1 LQQQGASYIG
11 DLVKTGAVTEGSPL
25 HAAMHAIVACAGAAA
40 SSQSCGAGAMGA
52 ASASLLSNLFA
63 DSPNET
69 ATEKQAKGN
78 LISSIVAGVAA
89 VGGVNAATATTAA
102 QTEVENNFLTQPQQT
117 ARALAK
123 ISCRTAA
130 DPSACNQ
137 KVKQQY
143 DQLWTAN
150 EAKVK
155 DCASADACK
164 AVLTELRE
172 QQVEYSARE
181 GQLQQKLRNTGSLSA
196 AEMDELINL
205 KASDTN
211 LISLRT
217 AALQNYTRYA
227 GMDALKSLQ
236 GSELI
241 SELGI
246 GASPGA
252 GYGVA
257 AAITGVGRNGL
268 PKING
273 RYPINSKYA
282 DQQFPMDKLPP
293 EIQQKY
299 PQGVKF
305 NSQGFPD
312 FSPYAKAKVE
322 VQGLTGDY
330 RTDEALS
337 NKKVG
342 LSETPDGYVWH
353 HVENAQTML
362 LIPQDLHNA
371 VRHTGGS
378 AILK

>member
-1 LQQQGASYIG
+1 
-11 DLVKTGAVTEGSPL
+11 
-25 HAAMHAIVACAGAAA
+25 
-40 SSQSCGAGAMGA
+40 MGA

-273 RYPINSKYA
+273 RYPINSKYT

-312 FSPYAKAKVE
+312 FSPMRRLRWKFRV
-322 VQGLTGDY
+322 
-330 RTDEALS
+330 
-337 NKKVG
+337 
-342 LSETPDGYVWH
+342 
-353 HVENAQTML
+353 
-362 LIPQDLHNA
+362 
-371 VRHTGGS
+371 
-378 AILK
+378 